1 MIDQDKKNM
10 KRMHELICS
19 MDLDAKTVSKELLE
33 KFGWGLSPRQV
44 ALYVGGVA
52 KGDDLTKFVGCLEKL
67 LQIRRAD
74 SLYSSSKNM
83 SDVLRK
89 WKKKLVEARVDDKV
103 TNITLILES
112 SGIPVCEFGAHL
124 ARDEKP
130 SRELL
135 IRMNEAIDSALALS
149 ARPTAKSLH

>member
-1 MIDQDKKNM
+1 MSGDEKNM
-10 KRMHELICS
+10 KRLHELVCA
-19 MDLDAKTVSKELLE
+19 MELDSKSLAKELFE
-33 KFGWGLSPRQV
+33 KFGWGLSPRQI

-52 KGDDLTKFVGCLEKL
+52 KGDDLSDFVRCLEKL
-67 LQIRRAD
+67 LEMRRTESRFLNAT
-74 SLYSSSKNM
+74 NM
-83 SDVLRK
+83 SDVVRGWKLKLRDCG
-89 WKKKLVEARVDDKV
+89 VDDKV